1 MKNRIKSI
9 VICSLFTALTF
20 VFTAYLHIPLGIGQ
34 YIHPGDAF
42 IFIASC
48 ILPFPLGSLTGV
60 IGGSLADILTGYAY
74 WAPFTAV
81 IKLMMSLLFSSKS
94 KRLLSKGNI
103 IRTVF
108 AALISTAGYYF
119 STIAIILLGL
129 GSYGSGGKSLLS
141 IFSFAAVDSVP
152 GSLIQGAASI
162 ILFALL
168 AKSFDSFD
176 LKSRLEG
183 GTNI

>member
-48 ILPFPLGSLTGV
+48 LLPFPLGSLAGV
-60 IGGSLADILTGYAY
+60 IGGALADILTGYAY

-81 IKLMMSLLFSSKS
+81 IKLLMSLLFSSKG
-94 KRLLSKGNI
+94 KKILSKGNLL
-103 IRTVF
+103 RTVI
-108 AALISTAGYYF
+108 AALISTAGYYL
-119 STIAIILLGL
+119 STVAIILLGL
-129 GSYGSGGKSLLS
+129 GSYGSEGKSLLS
-141 IFSFAAVDSVP
+141 VFSFAAVDSIP
-152 GSLIQGAASI
+152 GSLIQGSASI

-168 AKSFDSFD
+168 ARSFDRFE